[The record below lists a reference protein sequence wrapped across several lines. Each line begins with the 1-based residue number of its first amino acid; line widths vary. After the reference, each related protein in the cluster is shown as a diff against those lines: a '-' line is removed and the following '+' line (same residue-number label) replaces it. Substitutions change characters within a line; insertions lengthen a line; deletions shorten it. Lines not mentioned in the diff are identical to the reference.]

1 MFLTWALLFALLT
14 AKICT
19 GEESTPEERALL
31 FIPPKYSPLVRPNF
45 GGKATEVSLSMYLSH
60 LELKRHRFNAI
71 FYVRFAWTD
80 PRLKTDSR
88 LDSVTFNAEQ
98 IGSKIW
104 TPDVF
109 YPNAIEPTQILNH
122 GFIRVTNNGDV
133 LFSQQRKE
141 TFACAGATITASN
154 IECTIEIESYGYS
167 TSDIVLK
174 WKNANAVDID
184 ETAQHQELLQVQ
196 NYTTGTRNV
205 ALSTGNY
212 SRLHVLI
219 SFESSLASLPK
230 PVLTT
235 LLERRLRDLEL

>member
-14 AKICT
+14 AKICM
-19 GEESTPEERALL
+19 GEESTAEERALL
-31 FIPPKYSPLVRPNF
+31 IIPPKYSPLVRPNF

-167 TSDIVLK
+167 TRDIELK
-174 WKNANAVDID
+174 WKNDNAVSMDD
-184 ETAQHQELLQVQ
+184 AAQYQELFQVQ
-196 NYTTGTRNV
+196 NFTTGTRNII
-205 ALSTGNY
+205 LSTGNY
-212 SRLHVLI
+212 TRLNVRINFESRLGL
-219 SFESSLASLPK
+219 LPK
-230 PVLTT
+230 PVMMT

>member
-98 IGSKIW
+98 IGWKIW

-109 YPNAIEPTQILNH
+109 YPSAIEPTQILNH
-122 GFIRVTNNGDV
+122 GFIRATNNGDV